1 MIEDATP
8 FLLFGGF
15 FAAIGVALALM
26 GVFADLSPEGRKHR
40 RKDGMN
46 NG

>member
-8 FLLFGGF
+8 FLIFGGF
-15 FAAIGVALALM
+15 FAAIGVLLAAM
-26 GVFADLSPEGRKHR
+26 GIFADLGPERADQSRGDGKH
-40 RKDGMN
+40 